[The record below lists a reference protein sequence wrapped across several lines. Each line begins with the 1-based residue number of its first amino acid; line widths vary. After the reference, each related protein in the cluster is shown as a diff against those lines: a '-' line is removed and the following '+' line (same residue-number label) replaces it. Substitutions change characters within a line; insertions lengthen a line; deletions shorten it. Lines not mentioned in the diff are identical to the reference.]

1 MRRSS
6 LAQRLFLS
14 AAAVTVIVL
23 SLSGLILSR
32 LYAEAVERSF
42 DRYLNIYL
50 KTIVV
55 DVATA
60 PTGTIPDPTGLG
72 EPLFQEPRSGW
83 YWQIERLEGPKSEL
97 KLSYSLPQ
105 PGLPSLDE
113 QRVPIRRDGF
123 REGYITGPDGQRLRV
138 VENLVDLGND
148 GQYVVTV
155 AGDAAEMAEEIDA
168 FNFSLFVT
176 FLALGLAFVGTAWLQ
191 VRFGLRPLGRIS
203 QSLQAIRS
211 GRAER
216 LSEDVPEEVAPLAR
230 EVNALIDTNRDI
242 VARARTHVGNLAHAL
257 KTPISVLINETAG
270 RSDGFSHKVREQV
283 GVMREQ
289 VRHHLERAR
298 VAARV
303 AVPATLIAAAPVVTA
318 VVRTMQKIYRE
329 RGLTIETRLAA
340 GVKFHGEQQDLEE
353 MVGNLVD
360 NACKWARS
368 RVEIHVSEAFRDG
381 ARLFF
386 RFTVDDDGPGLP
398 PEGRQEVITQRGKRL
413 DESKPG
419 SGLGLSIVNDLAALY
434 AGRLELSVAPL
445 GGVRVELVL
454 PAADA

>member
-6 LAQRLFLS
+6 LARRLFLS

-23 SLSGLILSR
+23 TVSGLILSR
-32 LYAEAVERSF
+32 LYAAAVERSF

-60 PTGTIPDPTGLG
+60 PTGTIPEPTGLG

-97 KLSYSLPQ
+97 KLSFSLPQ

-176 FLALGLAFVGTAWLQ
+176 FLVLGIAFVGTAWLQ

-230 EVNALIDTNRDI
+230 EVNALIDANRDI

-257 KTPISVLINETAG
+257 KTPISVLMT
-270 RSDGFSHKVREQV
+270 RPRD
-283 GVMREQ
+283 
-289 VRHHLERAR
+289 
-298 VAARV
+298 AAMNFPTKCASSSASCANRCSIISS
-303 AVPATLIAAAPVVTA
+303 AHASPHALRCPAP
-318 VVRTMQKIYRE
+318 
-329 RGLTIETRLAA
+329 
-340 GVKFHGEQQDLEE
+340 
-353 MVGNLVD
+353 
-360 NACKWARS
+360 
-368 RVEIHVSEAFRDG
+368 
-381 ARLFF
+381 
-386 RFTVDDDGPGLP
+386 
-398 PEGRQEVITQRGKRL
+398 
-413 DESKPG
+413 
-419 SGLGLSIVNDLAALY
+419 
-434 AGRLELSVAPL
+434 
-445 GGVRVELVL
+445 
-454 PAADA
+454 